1 MCTYFSYTF
10 FQSYISSIYKLN
22 IGLWLLTCN
31 YSDVDVTDKN
41 KKGSY
46 RPVFL
51 SENAITL
58 SDKVQLVVRFYG
70 EPSQLHENYDYAHAM
85 CYYKYATDELSCPQ
99 EALECMLSK
108 TLIYKGSLYPLASI
122 FRLRKFIARGWRIS
136 AGQMLKIMFQISKL
150 DFSDSKVL
158 YEQLIG
164 VDQAYMHQ
172 LIRALENR
180 EPGTRIG
187 QLRQDQVELDQ
198 LDLLDQQQLQVQ
210 WQVHALILRYH
221 RYLKI

>member
-1 MCTYFSYTF
+1 MKSAGVAGEDQAPYQYFESSTEGDTDDF
-10 FQSYISSIYKLN
+10 MASLQSEEISGGDGS
-22 IGLWLLTCN
+22 
-31 YSDVDVTDKN
+31 VAEAVAAAADVTDKN

-150 DFSDSKVL
+150 DLSDSKAL

-180 EPGTRIG
+180 EPGTRIDATY
-187 QLRQDQVELDQ
+187 LASLIDQIFED
-198 LDLLDQQQLQVQ
+198 
-210 WQVHALILRYH
+210 
-221 RYLKI
+221 